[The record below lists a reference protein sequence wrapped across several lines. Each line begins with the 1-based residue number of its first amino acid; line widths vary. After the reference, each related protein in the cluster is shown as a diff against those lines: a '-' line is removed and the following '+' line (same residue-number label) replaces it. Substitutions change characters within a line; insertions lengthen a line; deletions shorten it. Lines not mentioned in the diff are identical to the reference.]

1 MHDKNVALVTGAN
14 KGIGFEVCRQLAGHG
29 FTVVLAAR
37 DGAKVADAASRLRGE
52 GLDALGVVLDVT
64 DPAGAEAAARL
75 LDERF
80 GRLRLLVNN
89 AGIGP
94 RFVTGTK
101 PSQLDMETLRATYE
115 TNVFGA
121 FAVTRSLLPL
131 LRRSAPSRII
141 NQSSTLG
148 SLGRPERP
156 RLPVL
161 RRQPPRLQLVEVRPQ
176 RPHPG
181 LRQGPRRGA
190 DLGQLGLPRL
200 GQDRHG
206 IGCSPPHGRA
216 GCGHRREAGDDGR
229 PADRHVRGRCR
240 RDTLVGRTRR

>member
-1 MHDKNVALVTGAN
+1 MHDKKVALVTGAN
-14 KGIGFEVCRQLAGHG
+14 KGIGFEICRQLAGHG

-37 DGAKVADAASRLRGE
+37 DGAKVADAADRLRGE
-52 GLDALGVVLDVT
+52 GLDAHGVVLDVT

-80 GRLRLLVNN
+80 GRLDVLVNN

-94 RFVTGTK
+94 EFVTGTK

-148 SLGRPERP
+148 SLGNLSDPASPYYGVNLLAYNSSKSALNGLTVAFAKELAGERISVNSACPGWVKTDMGSDAAP
-156 RLPVL
+156 RSVEQGAAIAVKLATMEG
-161 RRQPPRLQLVEVRPQ
+161 PPTGTFV
-176 RPHPG
+176 
-181 LRQGPRRGA
+181 
-190 DLGQLGLPRL
+190 D
-200 GQDRHG
+200 D
-206 IGCSPPHGRA
+206 A
-216 GCGHRREAGDDGR
+216 GEI
-229 PADRHVRGRCR
+229 PW
-240 RDTLVGRTRR
+240 